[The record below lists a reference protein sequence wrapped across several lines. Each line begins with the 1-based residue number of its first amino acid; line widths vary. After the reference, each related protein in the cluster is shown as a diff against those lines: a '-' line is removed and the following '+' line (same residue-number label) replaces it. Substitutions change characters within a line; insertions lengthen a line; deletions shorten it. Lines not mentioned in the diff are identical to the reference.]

1 MQGCLLQLLVATA
14 IVTTHPFPSLALVVF
29 AFSYFVLAQKNR
41 QTYFVLFSA
50 VFSVGWF
57 LFNGTRTFQ
66 DAIDRTK
73 TFFSPQYIAPL
84 AKTVT
89 SSENS
94 PWWGVALRDLF
105 KYSLVALLA
114 VASLST
120 LIILYQKLTHHK
132 NEGTSV
138 ALSSLLPMAITIL
151 LGLLLLPDWGIS
163 RFTAFAAF
171 PAAFASFTLI
181 DNLIM
186 KDWEKRL
193 SHRKFFNKR
202 AFGALLLCGIVALS
216 ASVMVLRFERN
227 YYFGEA
233 THPIELSS
241 LSFFF
246 NHDDYSEVNILSWRT
261 TVYSAFFNF
270 NQSHVTLRLWYKDVE
285 GIGGNL
291 SKLLLYEG
299 QFINQSHS
307 VIRGMRD
314 AFDLGLP
321 STLLNTIDDEM
332 ILPRFNRVYSNGNYT
347 IYSRP

>member
-1 MQGCLLQLLVATA
+1 
-14 IVTTHPFPSLALVVF
+14 
-29 AFSYFVLAQKNR
+29 
-41 QTYFVLFSA
+41 
-50 VFSVGWF
+50 
-57 LFNGTRTFQ
+57 
-66 DAIDRTK
+66 
-73 TFFSPQYIAPL
+73 
-84 AKTVT
+84 
-89 SSENS
+89 
-94 PWWGVALRDLF
+94 
-105 KYSLVALLA
+105 
-114 VASLST
+114 
-120 LIILYQKLTHHK
+120 
-132 NEGTSV
+132 
-138 ALSSLLPMAITIL
+138 MAITIL